1 MRIYQLV
8 TDKDRVIHNSQTGHT
23 LVVTPQGAVYNTE
36 DTSDVRNMSVAF
48 GVLATSIE
56 WREAT
61 EEEIQELRDHPPV
74 SMLELNWVI
83 PTRPKPNLTVITG
96 GKAEVV
102 YDQGGLKIY
111 DDDDTQ

>member
-1 MRIYQLV
+1 MRLYQLIG
-8 TDKDRVIHNSQTGHT
+8 DEDCFIHNDQTGQT
-23 LVVTPQGAVYNTE
+23 MVVTPDGAVFHSV
-36 DTSDVRNMSVAF
+36 DTSDIRNLSVAF

-61 EEEIQELRDHPPV
+61 EEEIQELKDHPPV
-74 SMLELNWVI
+74 LMLELNWVI

-96 GKAEVV
+96 GKAEVI

-111 DDDDTQ
+111 DDDTQ